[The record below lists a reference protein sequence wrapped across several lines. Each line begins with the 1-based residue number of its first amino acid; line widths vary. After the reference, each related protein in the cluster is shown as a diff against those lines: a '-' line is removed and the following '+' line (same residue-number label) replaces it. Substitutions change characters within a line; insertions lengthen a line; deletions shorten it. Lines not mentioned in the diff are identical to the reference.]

1 MSFIHKTYTLDLN
14 SEGSLANKNKVF
26 DINTYFER
34 EFEYFMS
41 STPEVAKTTSDHY
54 KPIPAFLP
62 NDLTLSNLET
72 VPGKSIVSHFGL
84 VSGSV
89 VRSKNLGTD
98 IVASMKNIVGG
109 ELVGY
114 TRLLDE
120 ARQTALER
128 MCQQAR
134 ELGANAV
141 VSIRFATTS
150 VAQGAAELYAYGT
163 AVTIE

>member
-1 MSFIHKTYTLDLN
+1 M
-14 SEGSLANKNKVF
+14 
-26 DINTYFER
+26 
-34 EFEYFMS
+34 
-41 STPEVAKTTSDHY
+41 STPKEQPAKSSLGY
-54 KPIPAFLP
+54 QPIPAFMP
-62 NDLTLSNLET
+62 SDLTLSNLET
-72 VPGKSIVSHFGL
+72 VPGKSIVSHYGL

-98 IVASMKNIVGG
+98 LVASMKNIVGG

-134 ELGANAV
+134 EMGANAV

>member
-1 MSFIHKTYTLDLN
+1 MSNNPEQGKTA
-14 SEGSLANKNKVF
+14 SA
-26 DINTYFER
+26 
-34 EFEYFMS
+34 
-41 STPEVAKTTSDHY
+41 HY
-54 KPIPAFLP
+54 KAMPPFLP
-62 NDLTLSNLET
+62 ADLTLSNLEI
-72 VPGKSIVSHFGL
+72 VPGKTIVSHYGL

-98 IVASMKNIVGG
+98 IFASMKNIVGG